1 MPNSRQVAIS
11 AAASYWRCSSPTI
24 FCNSF
29 GPTPSISRKIAGR
42 RRQHGRRRA
51 EAFEQPLSRLRPH
64 AGNEREPQEIDQFAV
79 VVIMV
84 RIRHDKPLVMP
95 GSDTVHL

>member
-24 FCNSF
+24 FCKSF
-29 GPTPSISRKIAGR
+29 GPTPSISRKLAGR

-51 EAFEQPLSRLRPH
+51 EAFEQFLSRLRPH
-64 AGNEREPQEIDQFAV
+64 AGNERETQEIDQFAILAAV
-79 VVIMV
+79 PICHELPREHVE
-84 RIRHDKPLVMP
+84 RLGPH
-95 GSDTVHL
+95 